1 VAGARTLSYEVFHPE
16 FPRTRIITLHA
27 ALGAA
32 VGGRGV
38 VTWLPVTAADA
49 DGGYSADISV
59 AEIMDSMVMS
69 AAGALWDAVGVDVS
83 AQGQVE
89 KKPETDEQWAQ
100 LRAAA
105 VTLAE
110 AANALIVPGRHAAP
124 VGAPAPD
131 ADSGLAPA
139 EIEALLAKQRPAW
152 VAHAQVLRVTAM
164 QSLAAVDARDIDK
177 ISEVGGAIDEACEGC
192 HLQFWYPDQK

>member
-1 VAGARTLSYEVFHPE
+1 MS
-16 FPRTRIITLHA
+16 RINGVHA

-32 VGGRGV
+32 VGALGMV
-38 VTWLPVTAADA
+38 SCLPAAAADA
-49 DGGYSADISV
+49 DGRYSADISI
-59 AEIMDSMVMS
+59 AEIMDSMVMP
-69 AAGALWDAVGVDVS
+69 AATALWDAVGVDVT

-110 AANALIVPGRHAAP
+110 AANALIVPGRHAGP

-131 ADSGLAPA
+131 ADSGLVPA
-139 EIEALLAKQRPAW
+139 EIEALLKKQRPAW

-164 QSLAAVDARDIDK
+164 QGLAAVDARDIDK